1 MTRTPIRDVK
11 QWIEKLAD
19 RGITKFRY
27 RDLPEDLKSKKM
39 LHKGR
44 IIGLLKSY
52 KKENALS
59 LWEITYKI
67 TKKKKINN

>member
-1 MTRTPIRDVK
+1 MKKTPVRDVK
-11 QWIEKLAD
+11 EWIYKLVD

-27 RDLPEDLKSKKM
+27 RDLPDDLKSKKM

-44 IIGLLKSY
+44 IEGLLKSS

-59 LWEITYKI
+59 LWEISYNTSYRR
-67 TKKKKINN
+67 NNNR